1 MKPPCHTH
9 PYHGHAILAD
19 PSLCLLYQ
27 ISSTETRI
35 LVDVIGKLPTGA
47 LQAYLCDKVMSQL
60 PENLRSY
67 FLKAVMEKA
76 IKSMPSKYFPAKPPA
91 LRGALMIGDALNMRN
106 PLTGG
111 GMTVAIRDAETLAQC
126 LADVD
131 VAGDS
136 YEYIEQQYAAFLQ
149 IRKGYSSTINV
160 LANAL
165 HAVFSTPKGDAT
177 RQDIRTACY
186 DYLVLVACMLQVR
199 LGCWQDSLQ
208 SLMSLQHISLWLL
221 CMPSSA
227 SVGISRRGIAY
238 CRCIVLCV
246 LPAA

>member
-1 MKPPCHTH
+1 MSGVMYKLKSDPDTEQTSMSRLTVVADGIWSGMRKHLSDATVKTISTFVGVILDHPAHETPLPH

-35 LVDVIGKLPTGA
+35 LVDVIGKLPSTFTGA
-47 LQAYLCDKVMSQL
+47 LQAYLCDKVMPQL

-136 YEYIEQQYAAFLQ
+136 YEYIEQQYAAFL
-149 IRKGYSSTINV
+149 
-160 LANAL
+160 
-165 HAVFSTPKGDAT
+165 
-177 RQDIRTACY
+177 
-186 DYLVLVACMLQVR
+186 
-199 LGCWQDSLQ
+199 
-208 SLMSLQHISLWLL
+208 
-221 CMPSSA
+221 
-227 SVGISRRGIAY
+227 
-238 CRCIVLCV
+238 
-246 LPAA
+246 